1 MNKTTIAFLLV
12 LGLGLGFLVARF
24 IPATPVVV
32 AAPKATVVEAP
43 APVVKAKTVVAPRA
57 IEAPVAVEK
66 SDEEIAKEENRAR
79 MKAFGEETKKMIEEI
94 AGGDQAKIQRAMM
107 TGMMKPEGQAI
118 MKEWREFGESMRN
131 ATPADREAITQRA
144 TSLRDRTMS
153 ALRNEIAAQGTAAPA
168 QDGSPFTPPAAGGAT
183 PGGQPAPVI
192 IM

>member
-1 MNKTTIAFLLV
+1 M
-12 LGLGLGFLVARF
+12 
-24 IPATPVVV
+24 VV